1 MENFL
6 LSNVDSF
13 ILNTVYYTENKT
25 NCVEI
30 GLNQYDEYTPSIRLG
45 AVQHSYSCISNDVI
59 PEAVVLNEVDW
70 LKFISLSTKINIFF
84 SNVESSTTTTTTT
97 TNNGTSSDSPMYTP
111 ILENK
116 PNIFEADSE
125 EIALGNNYF
134 IEFDHEQKL
143 LTFKYKVYPSVGIK
157 CLDINFSF
165 WNEIL
170 RLHTCISYK
179 FKFID
184 NYKYYGRVIHS
195 KIINYFII
203 QISKGRLTDN
213 MLSFQTLR
221 SMLISLK
228 SEVLPKGP
236 IECNFEHFNI
246 HICHMIDA
254 EIRAHSHSIIFKNV
268 SNVLTNLQHYCTC
281 NQCWWWWWN

>member
-45 AVQHSYSCISNDVI
+45 AVQHSYSCISN
-59 PEAVVLNEVDW
+59 N
-70 LKFISLSTKINIFF
+70 
-84 SNVESSTTTTTTT
+84 
-97 TNNGTSSDSPMYTP
+97 
-111 ILENK
+111 
-116 PNIFEADSE
+116 
-125 EIALGNNYF
+125 
-134 IEFDHEQKL
+134 
-143 LTFKYKVYPSVGIK
+143 
-157 CLDINFSF
+157 
-165 WNEIL
+165 
-170 RLHTCISYK
+170 

-184 NYKYYGRVIHS
+184 NYKYYARVIHS
-195 KIINYFII
+195 KIVNYFII

-246 HICHMIDA
+246 PICHMIDA
-254 EIRAHSHSIIFKNV
+254 EIRAHSPSIIFKNV
-268 SNVLTNLQHYCTC
+268 SNVLTNLQHYYTR
-281 NQCWWWWWN
+281 NQWWWWWN